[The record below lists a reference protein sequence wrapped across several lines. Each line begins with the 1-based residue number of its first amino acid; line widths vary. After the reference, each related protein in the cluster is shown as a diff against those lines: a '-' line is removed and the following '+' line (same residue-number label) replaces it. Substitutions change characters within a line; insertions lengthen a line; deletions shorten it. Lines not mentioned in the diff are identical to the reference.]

1 MLHDFIPATST
12 SYLDQMAAR
21 VSTKREM
28 VCRLLYEFADE
39 GAIEINRTEFMIS
52 DRVKLE
58 GYSQQGKS

>member
-1 MLHDFIPATST
+1 MMLDE
-12 SYLDQMAAR
+12 MAAH

-39 GAIEINRTEFMIS
+39 GAIEINRTEFMIV
-52 DRVKLE
+52 DREKLE